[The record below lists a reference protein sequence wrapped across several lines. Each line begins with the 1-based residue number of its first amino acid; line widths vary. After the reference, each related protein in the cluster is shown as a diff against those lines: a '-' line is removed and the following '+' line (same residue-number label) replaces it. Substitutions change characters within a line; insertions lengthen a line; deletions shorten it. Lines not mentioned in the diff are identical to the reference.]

1 MKKPL
6 VLAVVGFCFLA
17 FSFGLLIVGA
27 TFEPNEPGEKL
38 FSFVFTAGCL
48 LSLGWLFGSIETT
61 QPKK

>member
-27 TFEPNEPGEKL
+27 TFEPNEPREKL
-38 FSFVFTAGCL
+38 FSLIFTTGCL
-48 LSLGWLFGSIETT
+48 GSLGYLFGSVPT
-61 QPKK
+61 KSNK